1 MLSCKEVT
9 HLISQSQ
16 DRSLTRSE
24 RMRLRVHL
32 AVCAGCRNFSS
43 QLELIR
49 KACRR
54 LAQGEAP
61 LEGRDD

>member
-1 MLSCKEVT
+1 MLSCKDVT

-16 DRSLTRSE
+16 DRRLTRSE
-24 RMRLRVHL
+24 RVRLRLHL

-43 QLELIR
+43 QLEFIR
-49 KACRR
+49 KACQR
-54 LAQGEAP
+54 LARGEAP